1 MDNNTIEA
9 SSSSPS
15 ASTSSPSNHIGV
27 GVPDLNKAVRWYHEV
42 LGFNIVTEPMEG
54 SADDSHLG
62 MILKDIFGASF
73 KKLGL
78 AHMSF
83 ANQVGFEV
91 FEFVDPKEEQ
101 RENNF
106 EYWKTGFFHIG
117 ITNPN
122 IEEVAKRIAEKGGK
136 QRSKIWEIFPGKPYK
151 AVYCEDPFG
160 NIIEI
165 YTHSYEQIW
174 SSK

>member
-15 ASTSSPSNHIGV
+15 ASPPNLSNHIGV

-42 LGFNIVTEPMEG
+42 LDFNIVTEPMEG
-54 SADDSHLG
+54 SADNSHIG

-73 KKLGL
+73 KKLRL

-106 EYWKTGFFHIG
+106 EY
-117 ITNPN
+117 
-122 IEEVAKRIAEKGGK
+122 
-136 QRSKIWEIFPGKPYK
+136 S
-151 AVYCEDPFG
+151 
-160 NIIEI
+160 
-165 YTHSYEQIW
+165 SYY
-174 SSK
+174 

>member
-15 ASTSSPSNHIGV
+15 ASTSSPSNHKGV

-54 SADDSHLG
+54 SADNSHIG
-62 MILKDIFGASF
+62 MILKDIFGASI
-73 KKLGL
+73 KKLRL

-83 ANQVGFEV
+83 TNQVGFEI

-122 IEEVAKRIAEKGGK
+122 IEELTKRIAEKGGK
-136 QRSKIWEIFPGKPYK
+136 QRRMGSISWQAIQ
-151 AVYCEDPFG
+151 
-160 NIIEI
+160 N
-165 YTHSYEQIW
+165 SLL
-174 SSK
+174 